1 MIRTLLLVLP
11 LGVTTI
17 TGPASAST
25 ARATDAALAPLV
37 ARASVALPP
46 QVSVRGT
53 ELLLGQVAALD
64 GDAASLARLRS
75 LSLGYA
81 PAPGY
86 VRTLQRWQI
95 ADRVR
100 AAVPNVEIRWSGAE
114 VCRVVPEIERV
125 FGTELQSSAAQA
137 LEASYAGR
145 DATIR
150 PSGRCADIDVP
161 RGETPVSLRVVPE
174 SRELRA
180 GTVSIP
186 VQVIVDGT
194 AYQTVW
200 VPFDVELVELVPVLA
215 RDVQRGEILGREHF
229 ESRTQRLAAGSAAF
243 LSPERAIGSTV
254 LRDLPAGSRVF
265 EADVKRT
272 LLVKQGDTVALVVKK
287 GAVDARAHATA
298 LQNGYLGDRIR
309 VSTNDKT
316 KTVTA
321 VVAGRAHVEID
332 LRANSATSENLP

>member
-1 MIRTLLLVLP
+1 MIRNLLLSLP
-11 LGVTTI
+11 LSVVMI
-17 TGPASAST
+17 TGSSNASAPRT
-25 ARATDAALAPLV
+25 ASAPPV

-46 QVSVRGT
+46 QASVRGT
-53 ELLLGQVAALD
+53 ELLLGQVAELD
-64 GDAASLARLRS
+64 GDAASLARLRT

-100 AAVPNVEIRWSGAE
+100 AAVPDVEVRWSGAE

-125 FGTELQSSAAQA
+125 FGTEVQAAAAQEI
-137 LEASYAGR
+137 EASYASR
-145 DATIR
+145 EATIR

-161 RGETPVSLRVVPE
+161 RGENPVALRVVPE

-229 ESRTQRLAAGSAAF
+229 ETRTQRLAAGSAAF

-254 LRDLPAGSRVF
+254 LRDLPAGTRVF

-272 LLVKQGDTVALVVKK
+272 LLVKQGDTVELLVKK
-287 GAVDARAHATA
+287 GAVGARAHATA

-309 VSTNDKT
+309 VSTSDKT
-316 KTVTA
+316 KAVTA
-321 VVAGRAHVEID
+321 VVAGRGHVEID
-332 LRANSATSENLP
+332 LRASGATSESLP